1 MKSDILN
8 LRPISLRIC
17 TGYLPFYGSN
27 CGLKG
32 AAILHN
38 WLPCAIQACGTQ
50 ALAVP
55 FCITACKMDK
65 FKKELREAL
74 KLISLAL
81 IGVPV
86 FLALLYGFASVMAN
100 IFDTPTKPLEQV
112 VTTKTIRQD
121 FARRLAD
128 ELVDTNNTD
137 LLRLWA
143 ASHNISTSNF
153 VSAETLR
160 EEIRRK
166 SKDFSI
172 YNNESVFN
180 ALFAAM
186 TATDSGV
193 KTWGQVTTKMDK

>member
-1 MKSDILN
+1 
-8 LRPISLRIC
+8 
-17 TGYLPFYGSN
+17 
-27 CGLKG
+27 
-32 AAILHN
+32 
-38 WLPCAIQACGTQ
+38 
-50 ALAVP
+50 
-55 FCITACKMDK
+55 MDK